1 MTKYTNI
8 LCSIAAVAVF
18 GLVTVTTASAQMGGS
33 PQPSGGSSK
42 SERSSSKSSAEKHYP
57 NATRSEPKNDMKD
70 SDSKPLQRAIDA
82 LNGGDDAKAKEEMQ
96 KILESSKSKYAQGVA
111 LQALANISFNAQDY
125 KGAIENYKKLL
136 ELNSLNNDGHFDSM
150 FNLVNAYIADEQY
163 QAAMDELKLWREQGK
178 RETADSY
185 ALEGNIDYRLEKYPE
200 AVAAI
205 KKAQSMT
212 DQPKEQWNT
221 ILMASLSASGK
232 GGEAA
237 GVVEQQLAKD
247 PNNKKLIHDALVVY
261 VQSGQND
268 KAAAL
273 IERERAQGLITDE
286 ADYKLGAQL
295 YDQADQ
301 PAKGAALLKDGFDKG
316 VVKPSYEMYKLLGD
330 SYALA
335 QNDKGAID
343 AYTKAS
349 PLAKDGYVDYV
360 RGNLMVQTDRARE
373 AIDAI
378 KQAIAKG
385 GLKQPGQAYILLG
398 DAYNQI
404 DSIGEAR
411 AAWQKARAYPD
422 AQKMADQRLGAGGQ
436 VKIKKKN

>member
-1 MTKYTNI
+1 MSLRDYKSI
-8 LCSIAAVAVF
+8 LCAILA
-18 GLVTVTTASAQMGGS
+18 GLLLASTGAWAKDKEQ
-33 PQPSGGSSK
+33 
-42 SERSSSKSSAEKHYP
+42 ANYP
-57 NATRSEPKNDMKD
+57 NAARSEPKNDMKE
-70 SDSKPLQRAIDA
+70 SDSKPLQKAIDE
-82 LNGGDDAKAKEEMQ
+82 LNSGDDAKAKEDMQ
-96 KILESSKSKYAQGVA
+96 KILESSKSKYVQGVA
-111 LQALANISFNAQDY
+111 LQGLANIAFNAQDY
-125 KGAIENYKKLL
+125 KGAIDNYKKLL
-136 ELNSLNNDGHFDSM
+136 ELNSLNNNGHFDSM
-150 FNLVNAYIADEQY
+150 FNLVNAYVADEQY
-163 QAAMDELKLWREQGK
+163 QAAMAELKVWREQGK
-178 RETADSY
+178 RETAESY
-185 ALEGNIDYRLEKYPE
+185 ALEGNIDYRLEKYPD

-212 DQPKEQWNT
+212 DKPKDSWNS

-232 GGEAA
+232 GGEASS
-237 GVVEQQLAKD
+237 VIEQQLAKD

-273 IERERAQGLITDE
+273 IEREQAQGLITEE

-295 YDQADQ
+295 YGQGDK
-301 PAKGAALLKDGFDKG
+301 PAKGAALLKEGLDKG

-335 QNDKGAID
+335 QDDKNAID
-343 AYTKAS
+343 AYAKAS
-349 PLAKDGYVDYV
+349 PQAKDGYVDYV
-360 RGNLMVQTDRARE
+360 RGNLLVQNDRSRE
-373 AIDAI
+373 AVDVI

-411 AAWQKARAYPD
+411 AAWQKARAYPE
-422 AQKMADQRLGAGGQ
+422 AQKMADQRLAAGGQ